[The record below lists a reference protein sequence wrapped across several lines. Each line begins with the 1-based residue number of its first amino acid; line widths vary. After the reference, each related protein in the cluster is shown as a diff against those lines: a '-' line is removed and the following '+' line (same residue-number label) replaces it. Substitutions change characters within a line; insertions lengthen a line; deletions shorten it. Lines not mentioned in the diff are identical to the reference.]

1 MAALVRFRRTRRW
14 LSESTSE
21 VNEEPMSDQVTRTEA
36 QPGPPDRRR
45 RADDPSRGDA
55 RPDVPPALRR
65 LAAWSWRLLVII
77 TAVGL
82 MLYLLILLKVV
93 VVPVIVALFLATLL
107 VPMVNWL
114 QARGWPHLT
123 AVLAVFLGAVLLLV
137 GIIAGFVPL
146 IAGELDTLRQRADEG
161 IGEVQGFIASRPFG
175 LSEAD
180 LNRYLD
186 QARERFTENSSGLTQ
201 GAVQGATLVGEV
213 ITGLILC
220 LFLTFF
226 FVKDSERFTRWILDF
241 AGHRRAGHLREI
253 GTRSATA
260 VNGYLRGQAS
270 VGAVDAVFIG
280 IGLAIVGVPLVVPL
294 AFLTFVAAFL
304 PLVGA
309 FVAGALAALVAL
321 VTKGVTAALIVVG
334 ITVLVQQLEGHLLA
348 PLLLGR
354 AVSLH
359 PVVIILALAAGAIL
373 GGIIGAFL
381 AVPIAAVVTAVG
393 TYLRGEPVGQPADT
407 GQPEPETS
415 RRG

>member
-1 MAALVRFRRTRRW
+1 M
-14 LSESTSE
+14 SE
-21 VNEEPMSDQVTRTEA
+21 QVTRAAA
-36 QPGPPDRRR
+36 QPGPDGRRPPEEPPEDDRR
-45 RADDPSRGDA
+45 PE
-55 RPDVPPALRR
+55 VPPTLRR
-65 LAAWSWRLLVII
+65 LAAWSWRLLVVL
-77 TAVGL
+77 TAAGL
-82 MLYLLILLKVV
+82 VLYLLILLKVI

-107 VPMVNWL
+107 VPLVNWL
-114 QARGWPHLT
+114 EQRGWPHLP
-123 AVLAVFLGAVLLLV
+123 AVLAVFGGAVLLIV
-137 GIIAGFVPL
+137 AIVAGFVPL
-146 IAGELDTLRQRADEG
+146 IGNELGALRQRADEG
-161 IGEVQGFIASRPFG
+161 IAEVQAFIASRPFG
-175 LSEAD
+175 LSEED

-186 QARERFTENSSGLTQ
+186 QARERFTENSAGLTR
-201 GAVQGATLVGEV
+201 GAVEGATLVGEV

-241 AGHRRAGHLREI
+241 AGREREPHLRAI

-260 VNGYLRGQAS
+260 VSGYLRGQAS
-270 VGAVDAVFIG
+270 VGLVDAVFIG
-280 IGLAIVGVPLVVPL
+280 IGLAIVGVPLVIPL

-309 FVAGALAALVAL
+309 FIAGALAALVAL
-321 VTKGVTAALIVVG
+321 VTKGFTAALIVVG

-393 TYLRGEPVGQPADT
+393 TYLRGDEPIGEPAEP
-407 GQPEPETS
+407 GEPEPETS
-415 RRG
+415 GRG

>member
-1 MAALVRFRRTRRW
+1 MSRQATRAELEPSPPGERT
-14 LSESTSE
+14 
-21 VNEEPMSDQVTRTEA
+21 
-36 QPGPPDRRR
+36 GPE
-45 RADDPSRGDA
+45 
-55 RPDVPPALRR
+55 VPPALAR

-77 TAVGL
+77 VAAGL
-82 MLYLLILLKVV
+82 VLYLLILLKVV

-107 VPMVNWL
+107 VPVVNWL

-123 AVLAVFLGAVLLLV
+123 AVLAVFLGSVLLLV
-137 GIIAGFVPL
+137 AIIAGFVPL
-146 IAGELDTLRQRADEG
+146 IGNELGALRQRADEG
-161 IGEVQGFIASRPFG
+161 IQEVQAFIASRPFG

-186 QARERFTENSSGLTQ
+186 QARQRFTENSSGLTQ
-201 GAVQGATLVGEV
+201 GAVQGATLVGEL
-213 ITGLILC
+213 ITGLILT

-241 AGHRRAGHLREI
+241 VGERRSGPVREI
-253 GTRSATA
+253 GRRSATA

-270 VGAVDAVFIG
+270 VGLVDAIFIG
-280 IGLAIVGVPLVVPL
+280 IGLFVVGVPLVVPL
-294 AFLTFVAAFL
+294 SFLTFVAAFL

-334 ITVLVQQLEGHLLA
+334 ITVLVQQVEGHLLA

-354 AVSLH
+354 AVALH

-393 TYLRGEPVGQPADT
+393 TYLRGDPVGEPADR
-407 GQPEPETS
+407 GDPEPEVSGRT
-415 RRG
+415 

>member
-1 MAALVRFRRTRRW
+1 M
-14 LSESTSE
+14 SERMTQAES
-21 VNEEPMSDQVTRTEA
+21 
-36 QPGPPDRRR
+36 QPGPTDGQRPP
-45 RADDPSRGDA
+45 DDPVEDRG
-55 RPDVPPALRR
+55 RPDVPPMLRR
-65 LAAWSWRLLVII
+65 LAAWSWRLLVVL

-82 MLYLLILLKVV
+82 VLYLLILLKVV

-107 VPMVNWL
+107 VPLVSWL
-114 QARGWPHLT
+114 QARGWKHLP
-123 AVLAVFLGAVLLLV
+123 AVLTVFAGAVLLLV
-137 GIIAGFVPL
+137 AIILGFIPL
-146 IAGELDTLRQRADEG
+146 ISNELDTLRQRADEG
-161 IGEVQGFIASRPFG
+161 VAEVQRYIASRPFG

-186 QARERFTENSSGLTQ
+186 QARQRFTENSSGLTR
-201 GAVQGATLVGEV
+201 GAVEGVTLLGELL
-213 ITGLILC
+213 TGLILS

-241 AGHRRAGHLREI
+241 AGRDRERHLREM

-260 VNGYLRGQAS
+260 VSGYLRGQAA
-270 VGAVDAVFIG
+270 VGAVDAIFIG
-280 IGLAIVGVPLVVPL
+280 IGLAILGVPLVVPL

-309 FVAGALAALVAL
+309 VVAGALAALVAL
-321 VTKGVTAALIVVG
+321 VTKGVTTALIVVG
-334 ITVLVQQLEGHLLA
+334 ITLLVQQLEGHLLA

-393 TYLRGEPVGQPADT
+393 TYLRGEPVGEPADP
-407 GQPEPETS
+407 GEPEPETS
-415 RRG
+415 ERAGAE

>member
-1 MAALVRFRRTRRW
+1 MSNQARRTD
-14 LSESTSE
+14 SQ
-21 VNEEPMSDQVTRTEA
+21 PQVPDDA
-36 QPGPPDRRR
+36 GPRPDPAPDR
-45 RADDPSRGDA
+45 A
-55 RPDVPPALRR
+55 RPDVPPALRK
-65 LAAWSWRLLVII
+65 LAAWSWRLLVVLA
-77 TAVGL
+77 TAGL
-82 MLYLLILLKVV
+82 VLYLLILLKVI

-107 VPMVNWL
+107 VPLVRWL
-114 QARGWPHLT
+114 ERRGWRHIW
-123 AVLAVFLGAVLLLV
+123 AVVAVFVGAVLLIAAIV
-137 GIIAGFVPL
+137 AGFIPL
-146 IAGELDTLRQRADEG
+146 IGNELDTLRQRTDEG
-161 IGEVQGFIASRPFG
+161 VAEVQEFIASRPFG

-186 QARERFTENSSGLTQ
+186 QARQRFTESSSGLTR
-201 GAVQGATLVGEV
+201 GAVEGATLIGEL
-213 ITGLILC
+213 ITGLILS

-241 AGHRRAGHLREI
+241 AGRQRERHLREI

-260 VNGYLRGQAS
+260 VSGYLRGQAT
-270 VGAVDAVFIG
+270 VGAVDAIFIG
-280 IGLAIVGVPLVVPL
+280 IGLAVLGVPLVVPL

-321 VTKGVTAALIVVG
+321 VTNGLTTALLVVG
-334 ITVLVQQLEGHLLA
+334 LTVLVQQLEGHLLA

-354 AVSLH
+354 AVALH

-393 TYLRGEPVGQPADT
+393 TYLRGEPAGEPADA
-407 GQPEPETS
+407 GDPEPQS
-415 RRG
+415 SGRA

>member
-1 MAALVRFRRTRRW
+1 V
-14 LSESTSE
+14 
-21 VNEEPMSDQVTRTEA
+21 
-36 QPGPPDRRR
+36 
-45 RADDPSRGDA
+45 
-55 RPDVPPALRR
+55 
-65 LAAWSWRLLVII
+65 LAAAGLV
-77 TAVGL
+77 
-82 MLYLLILLKVV
+82 LYLLILLKVI

-107 VPMVNWL
+107 VPLVNWL
-114 QARGWPHLT
+114 QARGWKHLA
-123 AVLAVFLGAVLLLV
+123 AVLAVFGGAVLLIAA
-137 GIIAGFVPL
+137 IIAGFIPL
-146 IAGELDTLRQRADEG
+146 IGNELETLRQRADEG
-161 IGEVQGFIASRPFG
+161 VAEVQRYIASRPFG
-175 LSEAD
+175 LSQAD

-186 QARERFTENSSGLTQ
+186 QARERFTENSSGLTR

-213 ITGLILC
+213 ITGLILS

-241 AGHRRAGHLREI
+241 AGRHREHHLREI

-260 VNGYLRGQAS
+260 VSGYLRGQAS

-280 IGLAIVGVPLVVPL
+280 IGLAVLGVPLVVPL

-321 VTKGVTAALIVVG
+321 VTKGVTTALLVVG
-334 ITVLVQQLEGHLLA
+334 LTLLVQQLEGHLLA

-354 AVSLH
+354 AVALH

-393 TYLRGEPVGQPADT
+393 TYLRGEPVGEPADP
-407 GQPEPETS
+407 GEPEPEVS
-415 RRG
+415 GRHASQP

>member
-1 MAALVRFRRTRRW
+1 
-14 LSESTSE
+14 
-21 VNEEPMSDQVTRTEA
+21 MSDHE
-36 QPGPPDRRR
+36 
-45 RADDPSRGDA
+45 
-55 RPDVPPALRR
+55 RPDVPPVLRR
-65 LAAWSWRLLVII
+65 LAAWSWRLLVVLA
-77 TAVGL
+77 TAGL
-82 MLYLLILLKVV
+82 VLYLLILLKVI

-107 VPMVNWL
+107 VPLVRWL
-114 QARGWPHLT
+114 EARGWRHIW
-123 AVLAVFLGAVLLLV
+123 AVLAVFVGAVLLIV
-137 GIIAGFVPL
+137 AIIAGLVPL
-146 IAGELDTLRQRADEG
+146 IGNEMETLRQRADEG
-161 IGEVQGFIASRPFG
+161 IAEVQRYIASRPFG

-180 LNRYLD
+180 LTRYLE
-186 QARERFTENSSGLTQ
+186 QARQRLTENSSGLTR

-241 AGHRRAGHLREI
+241 AGRHRERHLREI

-260 VNGYLRGQAS
+260 VSGYLRGQAT
-270 VGAVDAVFIG
+270 VGAVDGLFIG
-280 IGLAIVGVPLVVPL
+280 IGLAVLGVPLVVPL

-321 VTKGVTAALIVVG
+321 VTKGLTTALLVVG
-334 ITVLVQQLEGHLLA
+334 LTVLVQQLEGHLLA

-393 TYLRGEPVGQPADT
+393 TYLRGDQPIGEPADP
-407 GQPEPETS
+407 GEPEPEVS
-415 RRG
+415 GRHAL

>member
-1 MAALVRFRRTRRW
+1 
-14 LSESTSE
+14 
-21 VNEEPMSDQVTRTEA
+21 
-36 QPGPPDRRR
+36 
-45 RADDPSRGDA
+45 
-55 RPDVPPALRR
+55 
-65 LAAWSWRLLVII
+65 
-77 TAVGL
+77 
-82 MLYLLILLKVV
+82 
-93 VVPVIVALFLATLL
+93 VALFLATLL
-107 VPMVNWL
+107 VPLVRWL
-114 QARGWPHLT
+114 EARGWRHIW
-123 AVLAVFLGAVLLLV
+123 AVLAVFVGAVLLIV
-137 GIIAGFVPL
+137 AIIAGLVPL
-146 IAGELDTLRQRADEG
+146 IGNEMETLRQRADEG
-161 IGEVQGFIASRPFG
+161 IAEVQRYIASRPFG

-180 LNRYLD
+180 LTRYLE
-186 QARERFTENSSGLTQ
+186 QARQRLTENSSGLTR

-241 AGHRRAGHLREI
+241 AGRHRERHLREI

-260 VNGYLRGQAS
+260 VSGYLRGQAT
-270 VGAVDAVFIG
+270 VGAVDGLFIG
-280 IGLAIVGVPLVVPL
+280 IGLAVLGVPLVVPL

-321 VTKGVTAALIVVG
+321 VTKGLTTALLVVG
-334 ITVLVQQLEGHLLA
+334 LTVLVQQLEGHLLA

-393 TYLRGEPVGQPADT
+393 TYLRGDQPIGEPADP
-407 GQPEPETS
+407 GEPEPEVS
-415 RRG
+415 GRG

>member
-1 MAALVRFRRTRRW
+1 MSKQVRQTD
-14 LSESTSE
+14 S
-21 VNEEPMSDQVTRTEA
+21 
-36 QPGPPDRRR
+36 QPRVPDDAGPRPDPTPTPDR
-45 RADDPSRGDA
+45 A

-65 LAAWSWRLLVII
+65 LAAWSWRLLVVL
-77 TAVGL
+77 AAAGL
-82 MLYLLILLKVV
+82 VLYLLILLKVI

-107 VPMVNWL
+107 VPLVRWL
-114 QARGWPHLT
+114 ERRGWRHIW
-123 AVLAVFLGAVLLLV
+123 AVVAVFVGAVLV
-137 GIIAGFVPL
+137 IAAIVAGFIPL
-146 IAGELDTLRQRADEG
+146 IGNELDTLRQRTDEG
-161 IGEVQGFIASRPFG
+161 VAEVQEFIASRPFG

-180 LNRYLD
+180 LNRYLE
-186 QARERFTENSSGLTQ
+186 QARERFTENSSGLTR
-201 GAVQGATLVGEV
+201 GAVEGATLVGEV

-241 AGHRRAGHLREI
+241 AGRHREHHLREI

-260 VNGYLRGQAS
+260 VSGYLRGQAT
-270 VGAVDAVFIG
+270 VGLVDGVFIG
-280 IGLAIVGVPLVVPL
+280 IGLAVLGVPLVVPL

-321 VTKGVTAALIVVG
+321 VTNGLTTALLVVG
-334 ITVLVQQLEGHLLA
+334 LTVLVQQLEGHLLA

-354 AVSLH
+354 AVALH

-393 TYLRGEPVGQPADT
+393 TYLRGDEPIGEPADP
-407 GQPEPETS
+407 GEPEPEVS
-415 RRG
+415 GRGA